1 MHYLKQSHMNA
12 QDEIK
17 QLASE
22 HSDVRVQFGVA
33 SLTSFPIKLRVP
45 SIELWDKMADQLRH
59 AGLKPDLTSV
69 QSVEQGYRLH
79 VEVHVPETWEAP
91 AIKKITRQQAA
102 KHEAE

>member
-17 QLASE
+17 QLVSE

-45 SIELWDKMADQLRH
+45 SIETWDKMADQLRRV
-59 AGLKPDLTSV
+59 GLKPDLTSV
-69 QSVEQGYRLH
+69 QSVEHGYRLH
-79 VEVHVPETWEAP
+79 VEVHVPETWEEP
-91 AIKKITRQQAA
+91 AFRQTTRRQAA
-102 KHEAE
+102 KREAD